1 MIYAVVL
8 EPTWLRVDG
17 APWISDA
24 HESVDLALCGS
35 FRIFLTVAV
44 HPPALVDTFPDLDDE
59 VLTSFNAAESME
71 HEHVL
76 QTLNEELEG
85 IQRKR
90 KVLILQMKICLEKIN
105 VLEHFMA
112 VQRENESI
120 FGTFLDKL
128 KMVENLERA
137 ELNRR
142 KAEVR
147 TVGIGALRAEL
158 ELRKLQIENLKIR
171 KETSGRETLKLL
183 EQQEIHSTVLTDEYK
198 VRSLV
203 ARKTSLVRI
212 SAELSHQ
219 AAAEAVER
227 VARGLECTR
236 KLLEHSTN
244 ELVQARKQLEAKNER
259 MTELDLRRMCGFRKK
274 FRAEDQ
280 LFWPTQMERKRQ
292 TKRQDV
298 SRGVDFTRPP

>member
-1 MIYAVVL
+1 MEEENPVRQCSSRIMHCNRLV
-8 EPTWLRVDG
+8 
-17 APWISDA
+17 SD
-24 HESVDLALCGS
+24 DS
-35 FRIFLTVAV
+35 FTTHRQPI
-44 HPPALVDTFPDLDDE
+44 
-59 VLTSFNAAESME
+59 
-71 HEHVL
+71 
-76 QTLNEELEG
+76 
-85 IQRKR
+85 R
-90 KVLILQMKICLEKIN
+90 
-105 VLEHFMA
+105 LEHTHQHTA
-112 VQRENESI
+112 HSRLRI

-183 EQQEIHSTVLTDEYK
+183 EQQEIQSTVLTDEYK